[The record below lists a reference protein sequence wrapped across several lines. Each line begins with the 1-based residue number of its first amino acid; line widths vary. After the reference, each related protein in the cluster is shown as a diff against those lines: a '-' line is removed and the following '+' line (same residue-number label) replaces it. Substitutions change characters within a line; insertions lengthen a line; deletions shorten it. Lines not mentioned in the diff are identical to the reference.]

1 MDDIK
6 KEAVALKYNSKKDN
20 APKIVAKGKG
30 KIAENIIEVAKK
42 SGVFIKEDPELIQ
55 ILSKIDINEEI
66 PPKLYKAIAKILAFI
81 YKNKEKLKEGGK

>member
-66 PPKLYKAIAKILAFI
+66 PPKLYKAVAKILAFI